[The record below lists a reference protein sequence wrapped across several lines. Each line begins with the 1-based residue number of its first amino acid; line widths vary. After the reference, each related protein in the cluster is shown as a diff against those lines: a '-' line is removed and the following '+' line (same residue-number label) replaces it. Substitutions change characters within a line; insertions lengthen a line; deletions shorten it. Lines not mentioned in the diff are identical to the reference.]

1 MIPVALTIAG
11 SDPSG
16 GAGLQAD
23 LKTFHQLGV
32 YGASVVTLLT
42 VQNTRGVQDLKMLEP
57 AFVDAQLVCVLED
70 LKPAALKTGALG
82 SAGIIDVVSHRL
94 SALAIPAVID
104 PVLVSKHGDSLA
116 ADDVRETLVKKLL
129 PCAHVVTPNRYEAA
143 VLSGVEISDFSSA
156 VQGARAICEMGP
168 RAVVIKGL
176 VEGGRSVDV
185 LWQHGEATR
194 IESEL
199 VETRSTH
206 GTGCTFSAAIT
217 AELASGS
224 ELLEAVGRAK
234 RFVAA
239 ALASAPGLGSG
250 IGPVDHHA
258 APPHRQRSGRSH

>member
-32 YGASVVTLLT
+32 YGTSVVTLLT
-42 VQNTRGVQDLKMLEP
+42 VQNTRGVQELRTLDP
-57 AFVDAQLVCVLED
+57 AFVDAQLVSVLED

-82 SAGIIDVVSHRL
+82 SAAVIDAVSRRL
-94 SALAIPAVID
+94 AELAIPAVID

-116 ADDVRETLVKKLL
+116 TDDVREALVRELL
-129 PCAHVVTPNRYEAA
+129 PCAHVATPNRYEAA
-143 VLSGVEISDFSSA
+143 ALSGVEISDFSSA
-156 VQGARAICEMGP
+156 VQGASAICEMGP

-176 VEGGRSVDV
+176 IEGGRSVDV
-185 LWQHGEATR
+185 LWQQGQAIR
-194 IESEL
+194 GESEL
-199 VETRSTH
+199 VDTRSTH

-217 AELASGS
+217 AELARGS

-258 APPHRQRSGRSH
+258 TPPHRERSDRNH